1 MVYDSD
7 NLEGGAWFGKRK
19 QVGVSTG
26 SQAPAPAPAP
36 PVPPKFDVKRAM
48 QRARPDQKEAAANL
62 PGREYQGAAVNSDE
76 LGGKYLQEL
85 SEVRRGGGGKS
96 TRRNNTRRKNTRRKN
111 TRRKNTRR
119 KSTRKKST
127 SRKSNNKR
135 RSTIKRKSS
144 KRLSRRRR

>member
-96 TRRNNTRRKNTRRKN
+96 TRRNNTRRKNTRRK
-111 TRRKNTRR
+111 
-119 KSTRKKST
+119 STRKKST